1 MADLINSTDFE
12 KILMDNELV
21 LVDFFATWCP
31 PCKMLAPILEQISN
45 ERNDILVLKVNI
57 DEFKSIGDK
66 YDVHAVPTLVF
77 FKNNEEVKRHI
88 GFTGKDQLE
97 QIIEELK

>member
-1 MADLINSTDFE
+1 MTDLINSTDFE
-12 KILMDNELV
+12 KILMDNEFV

-57 DEFKSIGDK
+57 DEFKSIADK
-66 YDVHAVPTLVF
+66 YDIPVAICSLLV
-77 FKNNEEVKRHI
+77 
-88 GFTGKDQLE
+88 
-97 QIIEELK
+97 

>member
-1 MADLINSTDFE
+1 MTDLINSTDFE
-12 KILMDNELV
+12 KILMDNEFV

-57 DEFKSIGDK
+57 DEFKSIADK
-66 YDVHAVPTLVF
+66 YDIHAVPTLVF
-77 FKNNEEVKRHI
+77 FKNNEEVKRNL
-88 GFTGKDQLE
+88 GFIGKDQIE
-97 QIIEELK
+97 QMIEELK